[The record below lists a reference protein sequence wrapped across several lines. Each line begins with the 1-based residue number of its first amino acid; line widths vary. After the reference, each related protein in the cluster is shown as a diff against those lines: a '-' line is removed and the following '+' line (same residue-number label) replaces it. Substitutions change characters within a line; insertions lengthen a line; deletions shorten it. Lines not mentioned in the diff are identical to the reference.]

1 MCALKAVDP
10 TNTGDPSTPPPIET
24 PVFEY
29 IASDISLVDYAQEL
43 VFLPDLTKLAPNKL
57 DYTGDNVVC
66 IDHTESQQAKLIG
79 VLRKQEGIII
89 SSGNALSPRAY
100 EVVCDIDVQGHDP
113 IKQRARLV
121 PLRYLSKIY
130 ELLKGLLKARLISF
144 SRSPW
149 ASPIVIVQKKNGVD
163 IRLCIDYKLV
173 NAVTVSM
180 EYAMP
185 LVDDLLTELDSY
197 QWVCSLDAAIGF

>member
-1 MCALKAVDP
+1 MHRSHGIPASEVDWC
-10 TNTGDPSTPPPIET
+10 
-24 PVFEY
+24 V
-29 IASDISLVDYAQEL
+29 
-43 VFLPDLTKLAPNKL
+43 
-57 DYTGDNVVC
+57 
-66 IDHTESQQAKLIG
+66 AKTRRNHYL
-79 VLRKQEGIII
+79 QW
-89 SSGNALSPRAY
+89 NALSPRAY

-163 IRLCIDYKLV
+163 IRLCIDYQLV
-173 NAVTVSM
+173 YAVKVSM

-185 LVDDLLTELDSY
+185 LVDDLLAELIIY
-197 QWVCSLDAAIGF
+197 QWFCSLDAASVFWAVMMTERARHVSAFVCALMHFMWLRMPFGPKERSHDLSTTR